1 MKIHVQVHGIPE
13 LTRKLAPAQLAG
25 PQRRFLDRA
34 SIALQNQARGLAPVD
49 TGRLRNS
56 IGREIDRGIPPRYAR
71 VGTNTFYAPFVHEGT
86 RPHWPPIAPLRR
98 WAKRHGVN
106 PYALQR
112 AIATRG
118 TRPRPFLR
126 DAVAEAQPEIEAAV
140 GWFAYDIEQTL
151 GGG

>member
-1 MKIHVQVHGIPE
+1 

-34 SIALQNQARGLAPVD
+34 SFALQNEARDRAPVD
-49 TGRLRNS
+49 TSRLRNS
-56 IGREIDRGIPPRYAR
+56 IGREIDSGIPPRYAR

-112 AIATRG
+112 AIAQRG

-126 DAVAEAQPEIEAAV
+126 DAVHAAEPEIVRAV
-140 GWFAYDIEQTL
+140 AVFARDIEQTL
-151 GGG
+151 GGA